1 VTSRHVSTPHTAESS
16 MQACHISHGTRAY
29 VRSDTR
35 KRRAWILTLR
45 RSIAMQK
52 MHHRARTCEASC
64 TLGVAATST
73 VKAASAARRAAHTVS
88 TVGNIYTN
96 YVRRDGQV
104 ACCENLQRG
113 WTICDSNEICPH
125 IVHPKGSPFGNN
137 QCLATDC
144 THYSDASVCAERLP
158 RSSGEGI

>member
-1 VTSRHVSTPHTAESS
+1 MPHA
-16 MQACHISHGTRAY
+16 HISHGACA
-29 VRSDTR
+29 RSDTR
-35 KRRAWILTLR
+35 KRRAWTLTLR

-64 TLGVAATST
+64 TLSALRRPQPFWLPQLPV
-73 VKAASAARRAAHTVS
+73 AASAARRAAHTVS
-88 TVGNIYTN
+88 TVGRYTPIMSEEMDKWLAA
-96 YVRRDGQV
+96 RSCKGEWAIRD
-104 ACCENLQRG
+104 C
-113 WTICDSNEICPH
+113 NEICPH